1 MKKKLLSIAA
11 VLAVSG
17 MAFAQADGEYYLYNE
32 STKTFFSRGANWGT
46 EASSDRYGIPVVWTS
61 ASGTLSTVD
70 WTDVRITSTDGS
82 SIYTDIGADKTD
94 QCTWKF
100 TAAGEGVYY
109 WQTSDGT
116 KYVKQDVGS
125 LGNYCHLVAE
135 AASATTWKLLTKA
148 ERDAIVAAYP
158 NDNIQNVITAS
169 GSELMVD
176 NFVSTINGSDYSQVD
191 YTSKIGTA
199 RFTGSAGSWTW
210 TQVRNENGQPVY
222 GTDYC
227 EVYQATGTYSQTI
240 TGLPQG
246 IYKVTVQGFSRS
258 AAFDVCND
266 LETKGWRISN
276 DYLKANGEQV
286 QLEPWVAER
295 TDTSNPNNPTEGI
308 AAFNDGKYTNE
319 VYTYVGAD
327 GNLDLAI
334 VIPTFKWGRWTLFNN
349 FTLTYYASTAEL
361 KALFSSLKTEAGSLK
376 NDAALNTYFKNI
388 VTNALTEAESVD
400 VDGSTPEQLQTAI
413 DELDASLSSVR
424 AVKPSLESLKNEIEV
439 CQNISQNSTS
449 ATDAKTTFD
458 AAVTTAQSGWE
469 AAQTAESIQTQRT
482 NLENARQTYVLVAYP
497 TNGVTF
503 DMTFLLKDAAVTSNS
518 AWTNGGT
525 ASGEQYN
532 GAPDNTYLD
541 KYDGTSDMYQE
552 VALPKGTYKLTA
564 ATRAHEEVEVGYIY
578 FNSGR
583 ADIYNL
589 GNTGNDL
596 GNGWGW
602 TVVEAGY
609 VADASVKAKIGFY
622 SVCTSGR
629 WAGAD
634 NFKLELIGEYNAA
647 GEVRQKLEASIKD
660 ANALNITANV
670 GNSAFQIPQD
680 AVTTFTAAI
689 ATAQDVYDNGSAEA
703 SALGDAKTALDNAIE
718 TYKATELNA
727 PTAGQRFNIVMSYA
741 GWDYDG
747 CAVTYVANDRS
758 DHGNYNVK
766 YYGQNTNYA
775 QAMIFTKV
783 ADESDT
789 YTIMSVDED
798 GNDRYICTGTIY
810 DGGNSSQIRTT
821 TDASKALKLK
831 VIATSTEGIYNLLNT
846 EANNYIGSQDQG
858 VFTVNSHI
866 TFKIEEAEK
875 ATVELAANAGWATL
889 ALPFAA
895 EIPVG
900 LKVYTAADVNNTVIE
915 LTEESTLKANTPY
928 IVNVTAE
935 QKVSF
940 SGWGLASSAT
950 CTSGLLT
957 GVFANTAA
965 PVGSYVLQN
974 QPDVDGVAFYNVVA
988 DAQPTVTANHA
999 YLTLPAAG
1007 ANVRALLLP
1016 GSDAT
1021 GIETVEAADATVD
1034 VYSISGVLVRSGV
1047 KKSEALNGLAKGIYI
1062 VGGVKRTVK

>member
-11 VLAVSG
+11 VLAVGS

-32 STKTFFSRGANWGT
+32 STKTFFSRGSNWGT

-70 WTDVRITSTDGS
+70 WTDVRISTKDGS
-82 SIYTDIGADKTD
+82 TVYSDIRVNEA

-100 TAAGEGVYY
+100 TDAGDGSYY
-109 WQTSDGT
+109 WQTSDGA
-116 KYVKQDVGS
+116 KYVKLDVGS
-125 LGNYCHLVAE
+125 LGNYCHLVTE

-169 GSELMVD
+169 ESELTVD

-222 GTDYC
+222 GTNYC

-295 TDTSNPNNPTEGI
+295 TEPSNPNSPAEGI
-308 AAFNDGKYTNE
+308 VAFNEGKYTNE

-361 KALFSSLKTEAGSLK
+361 KALFSSLKTEAGLLK
-376 NDAALNTYFKNI
+376 EDAALNTYFKNI
-388 VTNALTEAESVD
+388 VTAALAEAESVN
-400 VDGSTPEQLQTAI
+400 VDSSTPDQLQAAI
-413 DELDASLSSVR
+413 DKLDASLSPVK
-424 AVKPSLESLKNEIEV
+424 AVKPSLESLKNEIAV
-439 CQNISQNSTS
+439 CQNISTNSTS
-449 ATDAKTTFD
+449 ATDAKNTFD
-458 AAVTTAQSGWE
+458 AAIA
-469 AAQTAESIQTQRT
+469 TAESGWNAAETVESIQAQRT

-503 DMTFLLKDAAVTSNS
+503 DMTFLLNDAAVTSNS

-525 ASGEQYN
+525 ASGQQYD

-660 ANALNITANV
+660 AKALNITANV
-670 GNSAFQIPQD
+670 GSSAFQIPQD
-680 AVTTFTAAI
+680 AVNTFTAAI
-689 ATAQDVYDNGSAEA
+689 AKAQGVYDNESAEA

-758 DHGNYNVK
+758 DHGNYNIK

-783 ADESDT
+783 AGESDT

-798 GNDRYICTGTIY
+798 GNDRYVCTGTVY
-810 DGGNSSQIRTT
+810 GGNSSQIRTT

-866 TFKIEEAEK
+866 TFKIEEAKE

-895 EIPVG
+895 EIPAG

-915 LTEESTLKANTPY
+915 LTEENTLKANTPY

-1007 ANVRALLLP
+1007 ANVRALFLP

-1047 KKSEALNGLAKGIYI
+1047 KKSEALNGLSKGIYI